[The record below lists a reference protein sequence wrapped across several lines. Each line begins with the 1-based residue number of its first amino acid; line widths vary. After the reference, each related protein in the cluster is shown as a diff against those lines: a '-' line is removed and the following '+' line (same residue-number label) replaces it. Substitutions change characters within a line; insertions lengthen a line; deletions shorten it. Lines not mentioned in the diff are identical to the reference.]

1 MLSLNV
7 DLLKGRIL
15 RSLIIFAIPLFIS
28 SVFQQL
34 YNTVDVMIVGN
45 YLGDT
50 SLAAIGASAAVYEL
64 LVGFSLGVGNGLSI
78 VTARSFG
85 SNNEEE
91 VKKKFVAMVKKLSP
105 DVVVCGPALHYPN
118 FGEMAGG
125 LAEEINNNSGIPA
138 FAAISVENPGTEKY
152 KDRVIV
158 VKTPKK
164 GGIGLNESIENIC
177 KMAIKLA
184 NNENVDELKNKVCF

>member
-138 FAAISVENPGTEKY
+138 FAAMSVENPGTEKY

>member
-1 MLSLNV
+1 MKKVLLILNHV
-7 DLLKGRIL
+7 QAGMGSDEN
-15 RSLIIFAIPLFIS
+15 AHIPPAGKK
-28 SVFQQL
+28 
-34 YNTVDVMIVGN
+34 T
-45 YLGDT
+45 
-50 SLAAIGASAAVYEL
+50 AIGPGKMMEPFL
-64 LVGFSLGVGNGLSI
+64 TNLGGEIIATLYCGDLYYKD
-78 VTARSFG
+78 
-85 SNNEEE
+85 NEEE

-138 FAAISVENPGTEKY
+138 FAAMSVENPGTEKY

-164 GGIGLNESIENIC
+164 GGIGLNESIENIS

>member
-1 MLSLNV
+1 MYCG
-7 DLLKGRIL
+7 DLYYK
-15 RSLIIFAIPLFIS
+15 
-28 SVFQQL
+28 
-34 YNTVDVMIVGN
+34 D
-45 YLGDT
+45 
-50 SLAAIGASAAVYEL
+50 
-64 LVGFSLGVGNGLSI
+64 
-78 VTARSFG
+78 
-85 SNNEEE
+85 NEEE

-138 FAAISVENPGTEKY
+138 FAAMSVENPGTEKY

>member
-1 MLSLNV
+1 MGSDEN
-7 DLLKGRIL
+7 
-15 RSLIIFAIPLFIS
+15 AHIPPAGKK
-28 SVFQQL
+28 
-34 YNTVDVMIVGN
+34 T
-45 YLGDT
+45 
-50 SLAAIGASAAVYEL
+50 AIGPGKMMEPFL
-64 LVGFSLGVGNGLSI
+64 TNLGGEIIATLYCGDLYYKD
-78 VTARSFG
+78 
-85 SNNEEE
+85 NEEE

-138 FAAISVENPGTEKY
+138 FAAMSVENPGTEKY